1 MPTRPADELFYDSE
15 AMLRLVDRALDELR
29 LPPGVMHETHFSGR
43 EAIALSD
50 LPHVLLRAYS
60 EISSVLAT
68 LRRSREVL
76 ERSTVEKLQQ
86 TSRKLNEITS
96 TTELAA
102 SDMLDR
108 LDRALAIV
116 DSVEARDAGKDPD
129 GSHADLRNELYG
141 IMTCLQFQDITAQQ
155 MNYASSV
162 LFEAEERMVEL
173 ARLFDPDVLG
183 LDRDLG
189 SDGRPLRLRS
199 GGHTDGRGRPTGTGR
214 RDSRF
219 ALSSPETLDTRRQH
233 ETAGSRYGEPAVR
246 SSGTRGLTARHR
258 PGFSPRCSPPRRA
271 PCHRR
276 ESRSD
281 ADGLSRSSG

>member
-29 LPPGVMHETHFSGR
+29 LPPGVMHETQFSGR

-102 SDMLDR
+102 SDMLDG

-116 DSVEARDAGKDPD
+116 DSLESRDAGNDPD
-129 GSHADLRNELYG
+129 GSHAHLRDELYG

-162 LFEAEERMVEL
+162 LFEAEERMFEL
-173 ARLFDPDVLG
+173 ARLFDPDALG

-189 SDGRPLRLRS
+189 SDGRPSAFDPAATL
-199 GGHTDGRGRPTGTGR
+199 TDAGARQ
-214 RDSRF
+214 
-219 ALSSPETLDTRRQH
+219 ALVDEIL
-233 ETAGSRYGEPAVR
+233 GSR
-246 SSGTRGLTARHR
+246 
-258 PGFSPRCSPPRRA
+258 
-271 PCHRR
+271 
-276 ESRSD
+276 
-281 ADGLSRSSG
+281 